1 MKTRTKKLLM
11 SFVFIMSFFVF
22 ASNSFAQ
29 NTQNYTVLQP
39 LPGIGDTTGGQITL
53 AQYLPAAFNLLVGI
67 ALALAFIFITIGGIT
82 YATSDSMTG
91 KNDGKNYIYN
101 AVVGIILVIGSYVI
115 LYTINPQILTFSI
128 NLLGAPATTAPV
140 TTVTG
145 TPTPFGN
152 CVGGGCMPF
161 AGTGL
166 PAIGSAV
173 RSGVSAVMM
182 PRLLQLNSI
191 LCPANTQN
199 GTCNLPWKIDEGGY
213 GPSTLHRSPCHNSG
227 TCIDGG
233 PYNETPRN
241 LNTFYS
247 AATQSGLYPV
257 FEVATIAEC
266 RNLTRTTN
274 DTGAPRTNSDGTP
287 FVAYT
292 GPITVVPPKSDGSPG
307 VSGPHFSVYNYS
319 VPTRTGATACP

>member
-1 MKTRTKKLLM
+1 MKTKIIKINLLLIPL
-11 SFVFIMSFFVF
+11 VAFFLF
-22 ASNSFAQ
+22 FPIAFSQ

-39 LPGIGDTTGGQITL
+39 LPGIGDTGTGQITL
-53 AQYLPAAFNLLVGI
+53 SQYLPAVFNLTVGI
-67 ALALAFIFITIGGIT
+67 SIALAFIFITIGGIT
-82 YATSDSMTG
+82 YATSDSLTG
-91 KNDGKNYIYN
+91 KEDGRNYIKN
-101 AVVGIILVIGSYVI
+101 AVTGLLLVIGSYVI
-115 LYTINPQILTFSI
+115 LYTINPQILSFSI
-128 NLLGAPATTAPV
+128 NFLAAPPQQNTTGGVTPV
-140 TTVTG
+140 T
-145 TPTPFGN
+145 PTGN
-152 CVGGGCMPF
+152 CVGGGCLPF

-173 RSGVSAVMM
+173 RSGVSASMM

-191 LCPANTQN
+191 LCPANTQS

-213 GPSTLHRSPCHNSG
+213 APSTLHRSACHNQG

-233 PYNETPRN
+233 PYSETPRN
-241 LNTFYS
+241 LNTFYT

-274 DTGAPRTNSDGTP
+274 DTGAPRTNPDGTP